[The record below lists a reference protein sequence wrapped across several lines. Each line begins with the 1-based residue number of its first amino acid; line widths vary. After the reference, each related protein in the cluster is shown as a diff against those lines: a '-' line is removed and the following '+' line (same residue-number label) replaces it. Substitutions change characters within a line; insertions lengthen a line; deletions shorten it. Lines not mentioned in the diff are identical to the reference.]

1 MDNNDILKSIVT
13 QGTLLDSDV
22 KIYRDILEDMDH
34 GVEYSDPF
42 YRSVS
47 RIFEMCKEGLVDPWS
62 VNIIAFSAIFESLI
76 SEGFSD
82 FGTAGYVLTLAWH
95 VLMEKSEISVR
106 KRIIPESDAQEPE
119 EQEISISTEIET
131 SDQTEFNNFSDAILP
146 LDLPVRSD
154 HRSKVLLVELLEY
167 VKTAYR
173 KREPAVK
180 NEKPSGEV
188 SLSVMEDIV
197 NELHAEEPEKEIRD
211 LYERIKAIPETD
223 FYLETYFAPSKLE
236 AFVSLIYCLFLC
248 REKKIWLSQEG
259 PYMPVVVHKM
269 GGETDGAQ

>member
-154 HRSKVLLVELLEY
+154 HKSKVLLVELLEY

-173 KREPAVK
+173 KRESVVK
-180 NEKPSGEV
+180 KEKPAEDV

-223 FYLETYFAPSKLE
+223 FYLETYFAASKLE
-236 AFVSLIYCLFLC
+236 DFVSLIYCLFLC

-269 GGETDGAQ
+269 GVGTDGAQ